1 MQLANLWQR
10 SCFRATEQRWEEVML
25 NMHID
30 NINDL
35 AVVECEGRIVGSEAA
50 FRLREAVTSQTE
62 ARIVVLELSEVYA
75 IEGGGLGMLV
85 YLQQWTRDHDI
96 QFKLFNPSRSVRERL
111 EHVGSMSAFD
121 IATLHEMIAL
131 LGRADPRYAIAA

>member
-1 MQLANLWQR
+1 
-10 SCFRATEQRWEEVML
+10 ML
-25 NMHID
+25 SMHID

-50 FRLREAVTSQTE
+50 FRLREAVTSQRE
-62 ARIVVLELSEVYA
+62 ARIVVLDLSEVYA
-75 IEGGGLGMLV
+75 IGGGGLGMLV